1 MEVGQTKK
9 APVAAGAFF
18 SSHIAEVMLVLF
30 FGGVVYC
37 ALEVLWRGRT
47 HISMAICG
55 GVCFLIMYELQRTEK
70 YSALPLVLRALFGAL
85 IITAA
90 ELITG
95 CIVNLGLGL
104 EVWDYS
110 RLPLSL
116 WGQICLPF
124 SLLWF
129 LLGFIIHPVCDLL
142 RRFVFGG

>member
-18 SSHIAEVMLVLF
+18 SSHIAEVLLVLF

-95 CIVNLGLGL
+95 SIVNLGLGL
-104 EVWDYS
+104 GKLLEKTLNHIVKLLILYIK
-110 RLPLSL
+110 L
-116 WGQICLPF
+116 IF
-124 SLLWF
+124 FFLLWQ
-129 LLGFIIHPVCDLL
+129 L
-142 RRFVFGG
+142 